1 MSKTVDQRVVEMQFD
16 NKNFE
21 SNVATSMS
29 TLDKL
34 KNSLNFDG
42 ATKGFDNISRA
53 AKGFDISPMG
63 SAVDTVKAKF
73 SALEVM
79 AVTALANI
87 TNSVVNTAKR
97 IVSEFTI
104 QPITT
109 GFNEYEL
116 KMNSVQTIMASTGE
130 SLETVNGYLD
140 ELNKYSDDTI
150 YSFSDMTQNI
160 GKFTNAG
167 VKLKDAVAAIK
178 GISNEAAVSGANAQE
193 ASRAMYNF
201 AQALS
206 AGYVKLI
213 DWKSIE
219 NANMATVE
227 FKNELINTALELGTV
242 TKQGDKFVS
251 TTTNLNGK
259 VSDAFD
265 ATSNFNDSLAHQWMT
280 TDVLTETLKKYA
292 DETTEIG
299 KKATQAA
306 TEVKTFSMMMD
317 TLKEAAQSGWAQ
329 TWEIIFGDFNEGKT
343 LWTELANFF
352 GDFIS
357 KMSDARNNLL
367 KDVFESPFSKFQ
379 EKLAKITGKTE
390 EFTEKVK
397 DYGDIVDK
405 VINGDYGSEVDR
417 WDRLTQEGY
426 DWAKVQNL
434 VNEKLGDGTRYAEM
448 LEEAQK
454 ELADQTAELSDEK
467 LKELGFTEEEIKLY
481 RELEEESR
489 KTGKSI
495 SEIVE
500 SMDQMDGR
508 TKVIESFKSVFS
520 YLGEIFGKIREAWN
534 ETFDKPDIVGKLK
547 SIIDK
552 FYEFSQKLK
561 LTDETAAKI
570 KSTFKGLF
578 AILDIIKQVV
588 GGALNTIFQV
598 LSETLGGV
606 SINVLDITAYVGDA
620 IVAFRDWL
628 NENQYIAKTFGLVKT
643 ALSKLIEVIS
653 KAIGYVVEFVKA
665 IDFSKIKDI
674 GGNIIDGLINGLKN
688 GISKIPDIMIEL
700 GKSILDTIKNFLGIH
715 SPSTVMEEVGENTV
729 SGLYKGIQNGVSSII
744 EVVKTIAEKI
754 VETIKKINW
763 RTVFAVGVSTVL
775 VWFVKKIGDTVS
787 AIAAPFSGLGSI
799 FYGVGEILQEAA
811 KGTKKVVKN
820 FAKILKSFSK
830 VLSAFAFSIKA
841 KAIKDIAISIAI
853 LAGAVGILSLLD
865 QNKLWSAIGALAVIS
880 AILVALV
887 VVVDKLASLEKKV
900 DGSTVNF
907 GKLML
912 GLVGVSVSILL
923 ISSAIKKI
931 GTVNAGQALQGIL
944 GIVAIVGG
952 LVLLLKA
959 YGDFVK
965 GKSAQN
971 IDKFGKMLLK
981 LSISMLLISLVTKLA
996 GNMDMAELEKGL
1008 LFAAGF
1014 SALVLALTGITKLGG
1029 KSVTKLGGMMLK
1041 MALAMGLMVGVVK
1054 LASSI
1059 SAEEAEKGVAFAIA
1073 FSLFVG
1079 ILAAITKTAESTG
1092 TKLGSTLLGISA
1104 SMMLMAL
1111 VVKIIENTSWEG
1123 LSKGFF
1129 GILAFEALIL
1139 VLIRVIDSAEGN
1151 TPKIAITLLAMAG
1164 AIAILAGVSIVLSLI
1179 DLGGLI
1185 KGVLAVTLLGAIMTA
1200 MLWATKGANDCKAN
1214 LIAMTIAIGVMA
1226 AAAAALSLID
1236 TVKLT
1241 GATIALVSLIA
1252 TFGMV
1257 AKYVGE
1263 VKGSIATLVAM
1274 TVAIGVLGTVLYLV
1288 SLLPVENTLPT
1299 AIALSAL
1306 LLAMAGAM
1314 FIISNTGEISL
1325 KAYGALAI
1333 MVLVVG
1339 VLGVVLYLIGQLQIE
1354 SMLASAIA
1362 LSALILALSGAM
1374 MLLSGTSGTSLVG
1387 AAAMVVMAG
1396 ALIVLAGALKILD
1409 GVPWQSLMA
1418 SVLAFAGVILV
1429 LVGASALLQLVSVGA
1444 LLLVAVLA
1452 ALSVVLIA
1460 GAAAFYIFAQGL
1472 TVVGQALP
1480 LIGEGLTSCGEGLK
1494 NFIEQVASSKE
1505 SVGDFASVMLQTGG
1519 SVLLFLV
1526 QVSAG
1531 MLIASAGAIALGGA
1545 AVVLGAG
1552 LLVASAGLAAV
1563 AVSVTLVSVAVLALC
1578 AAVSA
1583 GMQLIVGT
1591 FLNLVSFGKSSGENL
1606 LEGFVEGI
1614 KNGINSVINTVKEFA
1629 SNVVNT
1635 VKDALGIHSPS
1646 TVMEE
1651 MGVYTDQGFANG
1663 ITNGSGSVESAISSL
1678 MDKVKG
1684 WFGGGS
1690 NLPETL
1696 GDNGTEASGAFSS
1709 GLGDGVDSSQFLSQL
1724 TSSNFDTTSFG
1735 NLLSGNGTNAGGMF
1749 SSGLANGVDPS
1760 QFLSKISSGT
1770 FDTSSFSSVLGTSGN
1785 SAGTQFSSGTAAG
1798 VDPTKFLSQLTEGNF
1813 DTSSFESLLNTDGT
1827 SAGSGFSTGL
1837 ADGVDFSQF
1846 QSMLSD
1852 GSIDTSSF
1860 ESMLGTSGQN
1870 AGTSFSTGI
1879 NQGASNVSL
1888 APAMNS
1894 ALDQI
1899 GSNRTRFQQAG
1910 VSLIVALSRGIQ
1922 SGKEVVA
1929 SKLNEVLVS
1938 AVKSITNSQG
1948 KFTKCGNQM
1957 MLMLSNGIR
1966 TGSNNV
1972 RNSVNTIMTTLI
1984 SSITSRSPLFV
1995 QNGVMLMNSMS
2006 QGIRATVGTVRSSI
2020 MMVITAC
2027 IEAITSRRTEFT
2039 QAGSQLMSAMAKGIQ
2054 NGVSTVTSAVSS
2066 VTSSASSSILYAYD
2080 SFMYGGQCLVEGFAA
2095 GISANSYKAESAA
2108 RAMASAAYRATKV
2121 ELQIM
2126 SPSRK
2131 FKKLASFV
2139 PEGFA
2144 KGIDSMTWVVKD
2156 SAIGMAKV
2164 ALNSTESALSK
2175 IGDIASGDKTI
2186 TPTIRPVVDMSSVR
2200 TSNLEIGAN
2209 IGAVMNRP
2217 IDSLSQLINNA
2228 QNEINASNNE
2238 VISAIKGLRED
2249 LQTYYSQDD
2258 SEIALYVD
2266 SKKLATSLAKPM
2278 NRQLNIL
2285 SKRGAY

>member
-34 KNSLNFDG
+34 KNSLNLDG

-167 VKLKDAVAAIK
+167 VKLEDAVAAIK

-280 TDVLTETLKKYA
+280 ADVLTETLKKYA
-292 DETTEIG
+292 DETTDIG
-299 KKATQAA
+299 KKATKAA
-306 TEVKTFSMMMD
+306 TEVKTFSMMMG

-329 TWEIIFGDFNEGKT
+329 TWEIIFGDFNEGKA

-352 GDFIS
+352 GDSIS

-367 KDVFESPFSKFQ
+367 KDVFGSPSGGFQ
-379 EKLAKITGKTE
+379 ELAKIAE
-390 EFTEKVK
+390 ESK
-397 DYGDIVDK
+397 G
-405 VINGDYGSEVDR
+405 
-417 WDRLTQEGY
+417 GY
-426 DWAKVQNL
+426 IKLIDWKSIENANM
-434 VNEKLGDGTRYAEM
+434 A
-448 LEEAQK
+448 
-454 ELADQTAELSDEK
+454 TAEFKNELINTA
-467 LKELGFTEEEIKLY
+467 LELGTVTKQGDKFVSTTTNLNGKVSDAFDATSNFNDSLAYQWMTTDVLNETLK
-481 RELEEESR
+481 

-495 SEIVE
+495 SEIGS
-500 SMDQMDGR
+500 SMDQMSGR

-520 YLGEIFGKIREAWN
+520 YLGEVFGKIREAWN
-534 ETFDKPDIVGKLK
+534 ETFDKPDIAGKLK

-628 NENQYIAKTFGLVKT
+628 NENQYITKAFGLAKT

-653 KAIGYVVEFVKA
+653 KAIGYVVDFVKA
-665 IDFSKIKDI
+665 IDFSNIKDI

-688 GISKIPDIMIEL
+688 GISKIPGIIIEL

-729 SGLYKGIQNGVSSII
+729 TGLFNGIQNGISSII

-811 KGTKKVVKN
+811 KGTAKVVKN

-865 QNKLWSAIGALAVIS
+865 QGKLWSAVGALAVIS
-880 AILVALV
+880 AILAALV
-887 VVVDKLASLEKKV
+887 ILVDKLASLEKKV
-900 DGSTVNF
+900 DGTTVNF

-923 ISSAIKKI
+923 ISSAIKRLGSLNI
-931 GTVNAGQALQGIL
+931 GQALKGIF
-944 GIVAIVGG
+944 GVVVIVGG
-952 LVLLLKA
+952 LVSLLKV

-996 GNMDMAELEKGL
+996 GNMDMAELGKGL

-1014 SALVLALTGITKLGG
+1014 SALVLALTVITKLGG

-1041 MALAMGLMVGVVK
+1041 MALAMGLMVVVVK

-1073 FSLFVG
+1073 FSVFVD
-1079 ILAAITKTAESTG
+1079 ILASITKTADSTG

-1123 LSKGFF
+1123 LSKGLF

-1139 VLIRVIDSAEGN
+1139 VLIRIIDSAEGN

-1164 AIAILAGVSIVLSLI
+1164 AIAILAGVSVVLSLI

-1185 KGVLAVTLLGAIMTA
+1185 KGVLAVTLFGAIMTA

-1214 LIAMTIAIGVMA
+1214 LIAMTISIGVMA

-1263 VKGSIATLVAM
+1263 VNGSIATLVAM

-1354 SMLASAIA
+1354 NMLVSAIA

-1374 MLLSGTSGTSLVG
+1374 ALLSGTSGTSLLG

-1409 GVPWQSLMA
+1409 GVPWQSLLA

-1429 LVGASALLQLVSVGA
+1429 LVGASALLQLVSAGA

-1452 ALSVVLIA
+1452 SLAAVLVA

-1472 TVVGQALP
+1472 TVVGQALS

-1635 VKDALGIHSPS
+1635 VKDTLGIHSPS

-1724 TSSNFDTTSFG
+1724 TSNNFDTTSFG

-1760 QFLSKISSGT
+1760 QFLSKISSGA

-1785 SAGTQFSSGTAAG
+1785 SAGAQFSSGTADG
-1798 VDPTKFLSQLTEGNF
+1798 VDPTQFLSQLTEGNF

-1860 ESMLGTSGQN
+1860 ESSLGLSGQN

-1910 VSLIVALSRGIQ
+1910 VSLIVALARGIQ

-1929 SKLNEVLVS
+1929 SKLNDVLVS
-1938 AVKSITNSQG
+1938 AVNSITNSQG

-1966 TGSNNV
+1966 TGSNGV

-1984 SSITSRSPLFV
+1984 SYIASRNSLFV

-2027 IEAITSRRTEFT
+2027 IATITSRRTAFT

-2054 NGVSTVTSAVSS
+2054 NGTSTIVSAVSS

-2080 SFMYGGQCLVEGFAA
+2080 AFMYGGQCLVEGFAA
-2095 GISANSYKAESAA
+2095 GISANTWRAKAAA
-2108 RAMASAAYRATKV
+2108 RAMADAAYQAAKN
-2121 ELQIM
+2121 ELDIN
-2126 SPSRK
+2126 SPSKKFRK
-2131 FKKLASFV
+2131 MAACV

-2144 KGIDSMTWVVKD
+2144 QGIDRMSGLVRN
-2156 SAIGMAKV
+2156 SAIDMAKV

-2175 IGDIASGDKTI
+2175 IGDIASGSDTI

-2209 IGAVMNRP
+2209 VAALMDRP

-2228 QNEINASNNE
+2228 QNEINASNKE
-2238 VISAIKGLRED
+2238 VLSAIRGLRED

>member
-130 SLETVNGYLD
+130 SLETINGYLE

-150 YSFSDMTQNI
+150 YSFQDMTQNI

-206 AGYVKLI
+206 TGYVKLI

-259 VSDAFD
+259 VSDAFN

-292 DETTEIG
+292 DETTDIG

-329 TWEIIFGDFNEGKT
+329 TWEIIFGDFNEGKA

-357 KMSDARNNLL
+357 KMSDARNSLL
-367 KDVFESPFSKFQ
+367 KDVFESPFRGFQ

-390 EFTEKVK
+390 EFTDKVK
-397 DYGDIVDK
+397 DYGAIVDK
-405 VINGDYGSEVDR
+405 ILNGEYGNGSER
-417 WDRLTQEGY
+417 WERLTQEGY
-426 DWAKVQNL
+426 DWAKAQNL

-448 LEEAQK
+448 LEEAQN
-454 ELADQTAELSDEK
+454 ELADQTAELTDEK

-489 KTGKSI
+489 NTGKSI
-495 SEIVE
+495 SELAS

-508 TKVIESFKSVFS
+508 TKVIESFKSIFS
-520 YLGEIFGKIREAWN
+520 YLAEAFGKIREAWN
-534 ETFDKPDIVGKLK
+534 ETFDKPDIAGKLK

-578 AILDIIKQVV
+578 AVLDIIKQIV

-606 SINVLDITAYVGDA
+606 SLNILDITSYVGDA

-628 NENQYIAKTFGLVKT
+628 NENQYITKAFELAKT

-653 KAIGYVVEFVKA
+653 KAIGYVVDFVKA
-665 IDFSKIKDI
+665 IDFSKVKDI

-729 SGLYKGIQNGVSSII
+729 TGLFNGIQNGISKVI
-744 EVVKTIAEKI
+744 ELVKSIAEKI

-787 AIAAPFSGLGSI
+787 AIASPFVGLGKI
-799 FYGVGEILQEAA
+799 FSGVGEILEEAA
-811 KGTKKVVKN
+811 RGTKKVVKN

-830 VLSAFAFSIKA
+830 VLSSFAFSIKA

-853 LAGAVGILSLLD
+853 LVGAIGILTLLD
-865 QNKLWSAIGALAVIS
+865 QGKLWSAVGALAVIS

-900 DGSTVNF
+900 DGTTVNF

-923 ISSAIKKI
+923 ISSAIKRLGSLNI
-931 GTVNAGQALQGIL
+931 DQALQGIF
-944 GIVAIVGG
+944 GVVAIVGG

-981 LSISMLLISLVTKLA
+981 LSISMLLISLVTKIAATMEWADLA
-996 GNMDMAELEKGL
+996 KGL
-1008 LFAAGF
+1008 AFAAGF
-1014 SALVLALTGITKLGG
+1014 SALVLALTAITKLGG

-1041 MALAMGLMVGVVK
+1041 MAVAMTLMIGVVK

-1059 SAEEAEKGVAFAIA
+1059 SQEEAEKGIAFAVA
-1073 FSLFVG
+1073 FSLLVG
-1079 ILAAITKTAESTG
+1079 ILAAITKTAGDVG
-1092 TKLGSTLLGISA
+1092 TKLGTTLLGISA

-1123 LSKGFF
+1123 LAKGFF

-1139 VLIRVIDSAEGN
+1139 VLVRIVDSAKGN
-1151 TPKIAITLLAMAG
+1151 TPKLAVTLLAMAG
-1164 AIAILAGVSIVLSLI
+1164 AIAILAGISIVLSLI
-1179 DLGGLI
+1179 EIKSLA
-1185 KGVLAVTLLGAIMTA
+1185 KGVVAVMLLGAIMTA
-1200 MLWATKGANDCKAN
+1200 MIWATKGANECKGN

-1236 TVKLT
+1236 TTQLSC
-1241 GATIALVSLIA
+1241 ATVALMALMAV
-1252 TFGMV
+1252 FGIV
-1257 AKYVGE
+1257 TKFASQI
-1263 VKGSIATLVAM
+1263 KGSIPTLITM
-1274 TVAIGVLGTVLYLV
+1274 TVAVGILGGILYLV
-1288 SLLPVENTLPT
+1288 STLPIEST
-1299 AIALSAL
+1299 LPASLSLSIL
-1306 LLAMAGAM
+1306 LLALAGAM
-1314 FIISNTGEISL
+1314 SIISNTSEISL

-1374 MLLSGTSGTSLVG
+1374 ALLSGTSGTSLLG

-1396 ALIVLAGALKILD
+1396 ALVVLAGALKILD
-1409 GVPWQSLMA
+1409 GVPWQSLVA

-1452 ALSVVLIA
+1452 SLSVVLIA
-1460 GAAAFYIFAQGL
+1460 GAAAFYIFAQAL
-1472 TVVGQALP
+1472 TVVGQSLP

-1505 SVGDFASVMLQTGG
+1505 SVGDFASVMLQTGS

-1526 QVSAG
+1526 EVSAG

-1545 AVVLGAG
+1545 SVVLGAG

-1563 AVSVTLVSVAVLALC
+1563 AVSVTLVSVAVLTLC

-1583 GMQLIVGT
+1583 GMELIVGT

-1614 KNGINSVINTVKEFA
+1614 KNGIKSVINTVKEFA

-1635 VKDALGIHSPS
+1635 VKDALGINSPS

-1651 MGVYTDQGFANG
+1651 MGIYADLGFANG
-1663 ITNGSGSVESAISSL
+1663 ITNGSGEVEAAISDL
-1678 MDKVKG
+1678 MSKVQNG
-1684 WFGGGS
+1684 FGDAS

-1696 GDNGTEASGAFSS
+1696 GANGTEASGAFSS
-1709 GLGDGVDSSQFLSQL
+1709 ALGNGVDSSQFLSQL
-1724 TSSNFDTTSFG
+1724 SSSNFDTSSFG
-1735 NLLSGNGTNAGGMF
+1735 NLLSGNGTTAGGMF
-1749 SSGLANGVDPS
+1749 SSGLADGVDPS
-1760 QFLSKISSGT
+1760 QFLSKINT
-1770 FDTSSFSSVLGTSGN
+1770 EAFDTSSFSSILGASGT
-1785 SAGTQFSSGTAAG
+1785 SAGTEFSTGTAAG
-1798 VDPTKFLSQLTEGNF
+1798 IDPSQFLSQLSDGSF
-1813 DTSSFESLLNTDGT
+1813 DTSSFESLLNNDGT
-1827 SAGSGFSTGL
+1827 DAGSGFSTGL

-1860 ESMLGTSGQN
+1860 ESMLGLSGQN

-1899 GSNRTRFQQAG
+1899 GSNRSRFQQAG
-1910 VSLIVALSRGIQ
+1910 VSLIVALARGIQ
-1922 SGKEVVA
+1922 SGKEVVG
-1929 SKLNEVLVS
+1929 SKLNEVLIS
-1938 AVKSITNSQG
+1938 AIKSISNSQS
-1948 KFTKCGNQM
+1948 KFSQCGNQIM
-1957 MLMLSNGIR
+1957 IMLANGIR
-1966 TGSNNV
+1966 TGSNSVKNA
-1972 RNSVNTIMTTLI
+1972 VNTIITTLI
-1984 SSITSRSPLFV
+1984 SYITSKNAIFTKLGIV
-1995 QNGVMLMNSMS
+1995 LMNSIS
-2006 QGIRATVGTVRSSI
+2006 QGIRSTLGVVRSSI
-2020 MMVITAC
+2020 TMVLNAC
-2027 IEAITSRRTEFT
+2027 VTTINGQRTTFT
-2039 QAGSQLMSAMAKGIQ
+2039 QCGLQLMNSLSRGIQ
-2054 NGVSTVTSAVSS
+2054 NGTNTVVRAVSS
-2066 VTSSASSSILYAYD
+2066 VTSSASSSIRYAYNE
-2080 SFMYGGQCLVEGFAA
+2080 FMYGGQCLVEGFAA
-2095 GISANSYKAESAA
+2095 GISASTWRAQAAA
-2108 RAMASAAYRATKV
+2108 RAMADAAYQAAKN
-2121 ELQIM
+2121 ELDVN
-2126 SPSRK
+2126 SPSKKFRK
-2131 FKKLASFV
+2131 MAACV

-2144 KGIDSMTWVVKD
+2144 QGIDRMSGLVRN
-2156 SAIGMAKV
+2156 SAIDMAKV
-2164 ALNSTESALSK
+2164 AINSTESALSK
-2175 IGDIASGDKTI
+2175 IGDIASGSDTI

-2209 IGAVMNRP
+2209 VAALMDRP
-2217 IDSLSQLINNA
+2217 IDSLSQIINNA
-2228 QNEINASNNE
+2228 QSEINASNNE

-2249 LQTYYSQDD
+2249 LQNYYSQDD